1 MPPHCL
7 ENMPVIVMTTL
18 PQGSL
23 LVSALLLVMETAVSK
38 LAWKLPVPP
47 AAIWAPI
54 ECSDVLL
61 LVNSSL

>member
-7 ENMPVIVMTTL
+7 ENTPVIVMTTL

-38 LAWKLPVPP
+38 LALEP
-47 AAIWAPI
+47 ACAA
-54 ECSDVLL
+54 CGYLGSDRML
-61 LVNSSL
+61 